1 MKKLAV
7 IVPCYNEEAVIEE
20 SYRRTK
26 EVLVKLPNPTEI
38 IYINDGSQDK
48 TRSLLDHIAAT
59 DPHVKVIHFSR
70 NFGHQ
75 PAVTA
80 GINKIFGGFAV
91 FIHAHKED
99 APGVVSGLVGGGG
112 GGEGKGGFFVR

>member
-38 IYINDGSQDK
+38 IYIMMAV
-48 TRSLLDHIAAT
+48 RIR
-59 DPHVKVIHFSR
+59 HVLCWTI
-70 NFGHQ
+70 
-75 PAVTA
+75 
-80 GINKIFGGFAV
+80 
-91 FIHAHKED
+91 
-99 APGVVSGLVGGGG
+99 
-112 GGEGKGGFFVR
+112 

>member
-70 NFGHQ
+70 NFRYAGS
-75 PAVTA
+75 A
-80 GINKIFGGFAV
+80 GI
-91 FIHAHKED
+91 D
-99 APGVVSGLVGGGG
+99 SGSAGSA
-112 GGEGKGGFFVR
+112 GEREC